1 MGLFDWIRG
10 GQPSAPTVPEV
21 TFTPPAGSKPFG
33 VDKPISECT
42 DEDIQTSRE
51 ALWEANNNFD
61 WVDPETG
68 KTREVRLIKGWR
80 YDAGCDHRSTLFEL
94 AVDGMEAATREAL
107 PPVPEGLKLS
117 CVALPITATSRAM
130 DARKP
135 TYQRG
140 ISLLAETREELEK
153 VRGARIIT
161 RKTKKKETKGKC
173 YFVAVKEVR
182 CKRGEEAG
190 TFLKQT
196 NPLTRRVVL
205 GDELAADFERQTRK
219 GGMTPQQWVEQV
231 LRPKVLQ

>member
-1 MGLFDWIRG
+1 MGLFDWLRG
-10 GQPSAPTVPEV
+10 KPQPSLDL
-21 TFTPPAGSKPFG
+21 TFNPPAGSKPFG
-33 VDKPISECT
+33 VDKPISECS
-42 DEDIQTSRE
+42 DEDIQASRE
-51 ALWEANNNFD
+51 ALWKAGAD
-61 WVDPETG
+61 V
-68 KTREVRLIKGWR
+68 IKGWR
-80 YDAGCDHRSTLFEL
+80 YDAGCDHSSTLFEL

-107 PPVPEGLKLS
+107 PPVPEGQKLR
-117 CVALPITATSRAM
+117 CAALPITATSRAM

-173 YFVAVKEVR
+173 YFMAVKEVR

-231 LRPKVLQ
+231 LRPLVFSGGRA

>member
-33 VDKPISECT
+33 VDKPISECN
-42 DEDIQTSRE
+42 DEDIQASRE

-107 PPVPEGLKLS
+107 PPVPEGQKLR
-117 CVALPITATSRAM
+117 CAALPITATSRAM

>member
-33 VDKPISECT
+33 VDKPISECN
-42 DEDIQTSRE
+42 DEDIQASRE

-107 PPVPEGLKLS
+107 PPVPEGQKLR
-117 CVALPITATSRAM
+117 CAALPITATSRAM

-140 ISLLAETREELEK
+140 ISLLKERK
-153 VRGARIIT
+153 RRI
-161 RKTKKKETKGKC
+161 
-173 YFVAVKEVR
+173 
-182 CKRGEEAG
+182 
-190 TFLKQT
+190 
-196 NPLTRRVVL
+196 
-205 GDELAADFERQTRK
+205 
-219 GGMTPQQWVEQV
+219 
-231 LRPKVLQ
+231 